1 MKFGMRKPSIKKS
14 FKARTTS
21 KYKRAFKKS
30 VNPFYGKKGI
40 GFIKNP
46 KKSIY
51 NKVYHKTTFGIKD
64 LIYIPKNSNNKSRVK
79 YKAKTNNS
87 KKIFKDIIT
96 NEDKEFLELH
106 NNFVLKNS
114 NMLDNG
120 YKKFLNDLTSVEIQ
134 DNKIYIYD
142 LSGDLF
148 FKGELTKDN
157 QKKVYRLYKKINKSN
172 FYPYKSYYEIINN
185 LPEGSSKKP
194 LKIFKFVNLPL
205 SIFLLL
211 LASLININSFTI
223 LSIVFLAIT
232 IYGLRIH
239 RYSFK

>member
-1 MKFGMRKPSIKKS
+1 
-14 FKARTTS
+14 
-21 KYKRAFKKS
+21 
-30 VNPFYGKKGI
+30 
-40 GFIKNP
+40 
-46 KKSIY
+46 
-51 NKVYHKTTFGIKD
+51 
-64 LIYIPKNSNNKSRVK
+64 
-79 YKAKTNNS
+79 
-87 KKIFKDIIT
+87 
-96 NEDKEFLELH
+96 
-106 NNFVLKNS
+106 
-114 NMLDNG
+114 MLDNG

-148 FKGELTKDN
+148 FKGDLTKDN
-157 QKKVYRLYKKINKSN
+157 QKKVYRLYKKVNKSN

-232 IYGLRIH
+232 IYGLTVH
-239 RYSFK
+239 RSSFK